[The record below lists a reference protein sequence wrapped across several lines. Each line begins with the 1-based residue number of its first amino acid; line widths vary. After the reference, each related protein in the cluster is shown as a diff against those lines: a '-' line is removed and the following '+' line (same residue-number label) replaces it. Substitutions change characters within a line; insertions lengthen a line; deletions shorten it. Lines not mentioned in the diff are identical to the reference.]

1 MQLGLVVRIFMSSG
15 VGSSASFL
23 SALSSIVVIGK
34 VGVQNFLNRH
44 EDKLFQASLLGK
56 VCVATSVLPVL
67 LLTAIF
73 KIGAAASNHVWDERT
88 KMVLILI
95 AVVIVILGGLMVI
108 FLKNRNQFRDLT
120 WANLKFEPR
129 NY

>member
-1 MQLGLVVRIFMSSG
+1 MSSG

-44 EDKLFQASLLGK
+44 EDKLFHASLLGK
-56 VCVATSVLPVL
+56 VCAAASVLPVL
-67 LLTAIF
+67 LLTALF

-88 KMVLILI
+88 
-95 AVVIVILGGLMVI
+95 
-108 FLKNRNQFRDLT
+108 N
-120 WANLKFEPR
+120 
-129 NY
+129 